1 MEKQRKGTVIWMKMT
16 SAYANKMLKQL
27 NEDKL
32 FWENKEH
39 TSCVYTAAANEEP
52 VIPEYDY
59 TEVAETIA
67 ELDRKIRVIKHAI
80 NVANVNAV
88 IDVAGEQMSVDEI
101 LVAMAQLNNRKNMLD
116 YMRKQQPK
124 LRKESLYGNHA
135 TQPEYQYINYD
146 LALVKKEFERVS
158 EEVMNLQMALDKYN
172 QTFEF
177 EVEL

>member
-1 MEKQRKGTVIWMKMT
+1 MR
-16 SAYANKMLKQL
+16 
-27 NEDKL
+27 
-32 FWENKEH
+32 
-39 TSCVYTAAANEEP
+39 TSCFG
-52 VIPEYDY
+52 
-59 TEVAETIA
+59 
-67 ELDRKIRVIKHAI
+67 KIK
-80 NVANVNAV
+80 
-88 IDVAGEQMSVDEI
+88 STP
-101 LVAMAQLNNRKNMLD
+101 LVFIR
-116 YMRKQQPK
+116 QQPK